1 MSRRRRLVWRRTS
14 REEGAIKK
22 TTKHD
27 SFAGYVAAQPR
38 VAQRA
43 LTRVRAIVRKAMPGV
58 EERISY
64 GIPAFRLN
72 GLNVLYIA
80 GWKEHY
86 SLYPSTKALE
96 RAFAKELAPYELSR
110 KGTIRFPLAEP
121 VPVKLIERIAKF
133 RANEFADRTTS
144 KTTRSATSRS
154 ARPR

>member
-1 MSRRRRLVWRRTS
+1 M
-14 REEGAIKK
+14 KK
-22 TTKHD
+22 KPKSD
-27 SFAGYVAAQPR
+27 SVAAYVATQPK
-38 VAQRA
+38 VAQAA
-43 LTRVRAIVRKAMPGV
+43 LRRVRAIVRKAMPGV

-80 GWKEHY
+80 AWKEHY

-96 RAFAKELAPYELSR
+96 RTFKKELAPYELSH

-133 RANEFADRTTS
+133 RAGEFADRVKA
-144 KTTRSATSRS
+144 KTTRPVTSRR
-154 ARPR
+154 ARRR